1 MSLPKHPRQ
10 AGLLEPE
17 GGFEPSTYRLQIGCA
32 AVAPLGHAS
41 LNRKGVSGV
50 TKIDP
55 RNGATSEYRYP
66 PQPPSI
72 QLDPPRLTAVSEAV
86 YTRFKS
92 LYQEVW
98 LAEVIIGD
106 NESFESA
113 LKRFTKRVQQDGI
126 LAEARRREH
135 YEKPSVR
142 RKKKAAA
149 KRRKSR
155 KTAA

>member
-1 MSLPKHPRQ
+1 MRR
-10 AGLLEPE
+10 LLDWGAKP
-17 GGFEPSTYRLQIGCA
+17 GSTHYQYTNRSKRLR
-32 AVAPLGHAS
+32 VASNVAFLSYCLGTVRFDSAF
-41 LNRKGVSGV
+41 
-50 TKIDP
+50 T
-55 RNGATSEYRYP
+55 P
-66 PQPPSI
+66 PIHSPHISSQ
-72 QLDPPRLTAVSEAV
+72 D
-86 YTRFKS
+86 
-92 LYQEVW
+92 QEVW

-106 NESFESA
+106 NESFEAA

-135 YEKPSVR
+135 YEKPSIR